1 MPDDFAVVYEEM
13 AGEIVVGGVF
23 LRLLIKQP
31 TWSFRRPKDFLVAIL
46 VFLHVI
52 SFAFANNI

>member
-1 MPDDFAVVYEEM
+1 MPDDFAVVYEEI

-46 VFLHVI
+46 VCL
-52 SFAFANNI
+52 